1 MHGTLVISNFIWTWN
16 RREGLKKLV
25 RGEPTWCVTAS
36 QRVSDWMHWEIL
48 HVFSVR
54 CIQVC
59 ECISVPDLFWT
70 NSKLFSMW
78 VRFSILELT
87 MSLLTCSI
95 KTSVWA
101 SRTPLWGPGA
111 ARPLISPPSPD
122 SSRFLFALSV
132 QDSLLQA
139 QLKHCSVSL
148 NLTKAQLLQVQTA
161 TDLFRFGFSRGMPR
175 DHLRTV
181 I

>member
-1 MHGTLVISNFIWTWN
+1 MALLSFQTLFETEIGERGWKSLSEASPHDVLQPH
-16 RREGLKKLV
+16 REFLTECTEKYY
-25 RGEPTWCVTAS
+25 
-36 QRVSDWMHWEIL
+36 M
-48 HVFSVR
+48 FS
-54 CIQVC
+54 VC

-111 ARPLISPPSPD
+111 ARTLISPPAPD

-148 NLTKAQLLQVQTA
+148 NLTKAQLLQV
-161 TDLFRFGFSRGMPR
+161 R
-175 DHLRTV
+175 DSHRSVPVWFFQRNAGRRQCCVEHLRTV